1 MPSPTSAAKKK
12 DIEVHYLERL
22 RAAMPD
28 FPEGQIEPTE
38 EPDFL
43 IHGATSTIGIE
54 LTELHR
60 DGPVGVKPQQALEA
74 MRHRVVARAQELY
87 VAKGLPPVKVSV
99 FMRDS
104 HDIKKE
110 HVQTLAEALC
120 QLVERNLPAPN
131 SSKKEEYD
139 WVNRSHFPE
148 PILEVS
154 VHRLDVITKTFFS
167 VPGATW
173 VSTLS
178 NTDIQR
184 ALAPKEPKY
193 PTYRLKCDQAWL
205 VINADIGPM
214 STWFEFDASV
224 PLLPLRTQFE
234 RVFVLRHFG
243 SRLLELQVSR

>member
-1 MPSPTSAAKKK
+1 MPSPTSPAKKK
-12 DIEVHYLERL
+12 EIEAHYLDRL
-22 RAAMPD
+22 RAVLSD
-28 FPEGQIEPTE
+28 FPEGRVEPTE

-43 IHGATSTIGIE
+43 IHGQKSTIGIE

-60 DGPVGVKPQQALEA
+60 DVPAGVKPQQALEA

-87 VAKGLPPVKVSV
+87 EAKGLPPVKVSV

-110 HVQTLAEALC
+110 QVQPLAEALC
-120 QLVERNLPAPN
+120 QLVERNLPELNA
-131 SSKKEEYD
+131 SKKEEYD
-139 WVNRSHFPE
+139 WENRDYFPE

-154 VHRLDVITKTFFS
+154 VHRMDVITKTFFS

-178 NTDIQR
+178 NSDIQR
-184 ALAPKEPKY
+184 VVAPKELKY
-193 PTYRLKCDQAWL
+193 PAYRLKCDQAWL

-214 STWFEFDASV
+214 STWFEFDATV
-224 PLLPLRTQFE
+224 PLLPLKTKFE
-234 RVFVLRHFG
+234 RIFVLRHFG
-243 SRLLELQVSR
+243 SRLMELQVSR